1 MASSYNNCHSALVLA
16 CVFALNRQSKNHCTL
31 SWQRAQ
37 SRALNTTYAPEYA
50 ATGKYNVWSKH
61 CPFQPFPQTT
71 QHPLWFQHREGSK
84 VWATLEVLLTWS
96 WNLSQSKCDMEQ
108 SHLEATNSLCHE
120 SQWYTQSSQ
129 STVLSV
135 QLFWPAPPSQA
146 TKWAGMEVCP
156 EVSLLAM
163 RGYVSRHCLEW
174 EGLKEMGSNRGVI
187 SSH

>member
-1 MASSYNNCHSALVLA
+1 MASSYNNCYSALVLA

-37 SRALNTTYAPEYA
+37 SRALNTTYAPAYA
-50 ATGKYNVWSKH
+50 ATGKYNVCSKH
-61 CPFQPFPQTT
+61 CPFQPFSQTT
-71 QHPLWFQHREGSK
+71 QHPLCLQHREGSK

-129 STVLSV
+129 STVLAYNYSGLLHPV
-135 QLFWPAPPSQA
+135 RPPSEQEWRCA
-146 TKWAGMEVCP
+146 QKSVCW
-156 EVSLLAM
+156 L
-163 RGYVSRHCLEW
+163 W
-174 EGLKEMGSNRGVI
+174 GVMFPGTA
-187 SSH
+187 